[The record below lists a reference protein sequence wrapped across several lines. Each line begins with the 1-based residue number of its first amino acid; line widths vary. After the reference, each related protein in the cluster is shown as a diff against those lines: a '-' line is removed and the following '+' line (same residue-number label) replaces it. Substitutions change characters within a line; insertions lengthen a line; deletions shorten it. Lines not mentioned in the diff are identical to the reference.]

1 MPGPSLGCLPRSWP
15 TCGRKARKSPCGKNS
30 SLPSAWTEKFLCRSM
45 PSKAVIPEPQGPLAG
60 DPAYLMQT
68 SPRRRANRRVQKL
81 WELAGQ
87 RLLANPKLQSQFWCL
102 TFPTFPRSARLPPL
116 LECEDLPTSRRMTM
130 TLKLRTGQV
139 WDCLQVADAER
150 THNMKITS
158 LKCRT
163 FINLHESSWI
173 FMNLHES
180 W

>member
-1 MPGPSLGCLPRSWP
+1 MPGPSLGCLPRSWSS
-15 TCGRKARKSPCGKNS
+15 CGRKARKSPCGKNS

-102 TFPTFPRSARLPPL
+102 TFPTFPRSARLRHNWRVKI
-116 LECEDLPTSRRMTM
+116 PTSRRMTILTM

-139 WDCLQVADAER
+139 WDVCSLLMQKG
-150 THNMKITS
+150 HIIWKIAS

-163 FINLHESSWI
+163 FINLHESSTKW
-173 FMNLHES
+173 
-180 W
+180 